1 MTTLADIQRRVGV
14 TPDGAWGPRTARAI
28 WDALPPLCTRK
39 LERPEAFY
47 VGVRY
52 VTGALDGTQFK
63 VVEALLASAS
73 HWSTAWLA
81 YGLATAWHEA
91 RLRPVEEIGRG
102 KGRAYAKPG
111 IHNGQVAYGRGL
123 VQLTWD
129 RNYARADAELALNGA
144 LIGDYDRA
152 LRTDTAV
159 AILVRGMEEGWFT
172 GKALRDYLP
181 AEHGTVEQ
189 FTAAR
194 RIINGTD
201 RDTLI
206 AGYAKAFQAA
216 LVAGGWAA

>member
-1 MTTLADIQRRVGV
+1 MTGLAEIQRRVGV
-14 TPDGAWGPRTARAI
+14 TPDGIWGPRTARAI
-28 WDALPPLCTRK
+28 LDALPPVRART
-39 LERPEAFY
+39 LEQADAFY

-52 VTGALDGTQFK
+52 VTGALDPTQFK

-91 RLRPVEEIGRG
+91 RLRPIEEISKG
-102 KGRAYAKPG
+102 KGRSYGKPG
-111 IHNGQVAYGRGL
+111 IHSGQIAYGRGL

-129 RNYARADAELALNGA
+129 RNYARADAELGLNGA

-152 LRTDTAV
+152 LRADTAV
-159 AILVRGMEEGWFT
+159 AILVRGMEEAWFT
-172 GKALRDYLP
+172 GKGLGDYLP
-181 AEHGTVEQ
+181 DEHGTVDQ
-189 FTAAR
+189 FRAAR

-201 RDTLI
+201 RADLI

-216 LVAGGWAA
+216 LVAGGWAS